1 MKNIFIG
8 NRKISLDSPSFFI
21 AEIGSNYDGEISR
34 AIDLIHLAK
43 ECGADAVKFQ
53 HYTAG
58 TLVSDKGFEDMGS
71 KSSHQKAWDGSV
83 FEIYDKASLNVE
95 WTDTLKKAC
104 DDAGLIFF
112 TSPYSI
118 ELVDFVDP
126 YVSAFKLGSGDI
138 SWPEVLIKMAKKNK
152 PMLIAT
158 GASDLVDVERAYNTC
173 KQINGEIVLMQCNT
187 NYTVNDENFKHI
199 NLNVLKSF
207 KQKFPEALLGLSDHT
222 QGHVTVLGAIAL
234 GARVIEKHF
243 TDDKSRKG
251 PDHAFAMNPKEWK
264 DMIYASRCLELSLGD
279 GIKKVER
286 NELETKVVQR
296 RSICAKRDILTGEI
310 ITDNDISFLRPCP
323 EGSFAPYEKDL
334 LIGQQSIGIIKEGT
348 TITTAHLK

>member
-138 SWPEVLIKMAKKNK
+138 SWPEVLIKMAKKKQTN
-152 PMLIAT
+152 
-158 GASDLVDVERAYNTC
+158 VDCHWCFRF
-173 KQINGEIVLMQCNT
+173 G
-187 NYTVNDENFKHI
+187 
-199 NLNVLKSF
+199 
-207 KQKFPEALLGLSDHT
+207 
-222 QGHVTVLGAIAL
+222 
-234 GARVIEKHF
+234 
-243 TDDKSRKG
+243 
-251 PDHAFAMNPKEWK
+251 
-264 DMIYASRCLELSLGD
+264 
-279 GIKKVER
+279 
-286 NELETKVVQR
+286 
-296 RSICAKRDILTGEI
+296 
-310 ITDNDISFLRPCP
+310 
-323 EGSFAPYEKDL
+323 
-334 LIGQQSIGIIKEGT
+334 
-348 TITTAHLK
+348 